1 VETNQRNAVAE
12 LGAGAIQ
19 SVSMSPWQA
28 AVRLASEAT
37 SKLNEVIQTFWG
49 IPTSLKLLSVS
60 LETHYYWRQDDFHVS
75 QLVLGDATHSQEPA
89 NTALLRI
96 SSDTCAALLRRVL
109 GERENSRKAFDF
121 RQMSPL
127 ETTILNDFSR
137 DLLACLMKN
146 LLRKSNSSVS
156 GPPLHFLWVL
166 QVPSNE
172 QSDAFEAGKIVLS
185 IPPACLKPVK
195 LDNTPAG
202 EIPDDFF
209 FHVPMEARI
218 RIGQTRLPLASLPD
232 LEPGDWV
239 VLEESDI
246 QRMALIDPERG
257 EALSFPV
264 EIAQK
269 QKFTVPYTQ
278 ELATMETQQAEARQ
292 NLWDNLM
299 IEVNAEFA
307 PIKLPLKQLKQ
318 MTEGL
323 VVEVG
328 DLANSQIILQ
338 VEGKTLAQGELIIV
352 GDKFGVRLTH
362 VEGLEQPAPMAVAE
376 ASEAVEE
383 PAANTEPDEADNEDD
398 LDNFLNDSFDDEEE
412 W

>member
-1 VETNQRNAVAE
+1 METNQRNAVAE

-209 FHVPMEARI
+209 FHVPMEVRI